1 MFTDRQTLVIQ
12 TMAMRMDVPSAMDWM
27 EKRGQ
32 KISRDTYYK
41 DLKKLSTRGQK
52 RKFELMGE
60 GLWVQHLERIDTL
73 EIVIKLSWENY
84 HHLANGK
91 EYLKAQK
98 VLDSIADMQPLL
110 SQYYEASQGVI
121 EYDRTQQAK
130 GNLQHNKP
138 AKAVIPAWVR
148 GTAILVR

>member
-12 TMAMRMDVPSAMDWM
+12 TMAMRLDPPQAMQWIGS
-27 EKRGQ
+27 RGH
-32 KISRDTYYK
+32 KISRATYYK
-41 DLKKLSTRGQK
+41 DVKALSTRGQK

-60 GLWVQHLERIDTL
+60 GLWVQHLQRIDTL

-84 HHLANGK
+84 HHLANLK
-91 EYLKAQK
+91 QYLQAQK

-121 EYDRTQQAK
+121 EYDRSQAK
-130 GNLQHNKP
+130 GNLQQDKP
-138 AKAVIPAWVR
+138 AKANIPA
-148 GTAILVR
+148 